1 MDETI
6 ADRVRAII
14 GRVAP
19 SQAAFAEVIGIT
31 GDKLSKS
38 LGGARR
44 FTSLELALIA
54 DTGGVTVDWLLAGRT
69 PARPAPAAR
78 TSAVPTP
85 DGRELEDLAGRYTAA
100 YDVLALLGRAPDLP
114 PLPAAPGD
122 GTPHEQGAAL
132 AERALRALRE
142 AGVPPLSGLDTGEL
156 IAAWARV
163 FGVDVAVTRLPG
175 GMDGLSWHTDGFRL
189 VVIATHPVWTR
200 QRFTLAHELA
210 HVLAGDAQDLRAES
224 GMAPGRADDP
234 DEIRA
239 NAFAAALLMPEED
252 VRARVSGP
260 PGEDAFAGLVTRY
273 RVSPSAMAARLR
285 ALGLVDDA
293 CRGRLRRLTTADCHE
308 RAGTIGACMTQAA
321 GSNTPLPPVRL
332 VNGLFTAY
340 QAGES
345 TLRPLAAL
353 LDSDVDDVRIL
364 LAANGPE
371 AEAET
376 EPSEDGEPVF
386 TP

>member
-1 MDETI
+1 MDETL

-38 LGGARR
+38 LSGARR

-54 DTGGVTVDWLLAGRT
+54 DAGGVTVDWLLGGRP

-78 TSAVPTP
+78 TTVVPAP
-85 DGRELEDLAGRYTAA
+85 DLRELEDLAGRYTAA
-100 YDVLALLGRAPDLP
+100 YDVLALLGRAPELA
-114 PLPAAPGD
+114 PLPAVPEE

-132 AERALRALRE
+132 AERVLRTLRD
-142 AGVPPLSGLDTGEL
+142 AGVPPLPDLDTGEL
-156 IAAWARV
+156 IAVWARV
-163 FGVDVAVTRLPG
+163 FGVDVAITRLPG
-175 GMDGLSWHTDGFRL
+175 GMDGLSWHADGFRL
-189 VVIATHPVWTR
+189 AVVATHPVWTR

-210 HVLAGDAQDLRAES
+210 HVLSGDAQELLAES
-224 GMAPGRADDP
+224 GMAPGLAAEP

-252 VRARVSGP
+252 MRAEVSGP
-260 PGEDAFAGLVTRY
+260 PGEDAFARLVTRY

-285 ALGLVDDA
+285 ALGLIDDA
-293 CRGRLRRLTTADCHE
+293 CRGRLRRLTTTDCHE
-308 RAGTIGACMTQAA
+308 RAGAIDACMAQAA

-340 QAGES
+340 RAGET

-364 LAANGPE
+364 LSANGSEGGSE
-371 AEAET
+371 AELA
-376 EPSEDGEPVF
+376 EDGEPVF